1 MEDRN
6 RKRGRNL
13 VPSPDMSRQM
23 RRRRPSSTEK
33 YEKSEACSYAHS
45 VYGLLGHHKPDLP
58 PDSMFEIMRQLVPES
73 HARMIHR
80 MRMGKTYEEAKHY
93 ELNRRR

>member
-1 MEDRN
+1 ME
-6 RKRGRNL
+6 RKRGRGL
-13 VPSPDMSRQM
+13 GPPPDMSREVRQ
-23 RRRRPSSTEK
+23 RRPSSAEK
-33 YEKSEACSYAHS
+33 YDKSEACRYAHS
-45 VYGLLGHHKPDLP
+45 VYNLLGHHKPDLP

-73 HARMIHR
+73 HARMIHH